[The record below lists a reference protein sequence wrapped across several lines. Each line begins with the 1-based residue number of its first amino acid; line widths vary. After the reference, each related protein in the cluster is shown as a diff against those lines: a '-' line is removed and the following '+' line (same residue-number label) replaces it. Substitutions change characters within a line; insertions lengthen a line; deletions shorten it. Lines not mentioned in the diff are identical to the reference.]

1 MNLYY
6 ILALKHTDILKGIE
20 CKNSILQR
28 ELKIMDKIEQLKQEN
43 EKLKRENLGLKTKIK
58 NLEEKLYKRYES
70 FKGEVTDKEIRRR
83 NW

>member
-1 MNLYY
+1 
-6 ILALKHTDILKGIE
+6 
-20 CKNSILQR
+20 
-28 ELKIMDKIEQLKQEN
+28 MDKIEQLKQEN